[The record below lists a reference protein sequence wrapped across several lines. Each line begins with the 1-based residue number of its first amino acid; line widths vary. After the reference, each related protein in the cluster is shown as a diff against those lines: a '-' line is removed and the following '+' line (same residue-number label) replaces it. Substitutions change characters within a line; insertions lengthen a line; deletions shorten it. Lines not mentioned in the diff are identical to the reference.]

1 MNLIDKILGG
11 DPFDEHDKA
20 ADLLV
25 KLNAAHLDGNYFE
38 NWQEPALIETP
49 EELARR
55 FGRILP
61 RSTRDYL
68 GALPTDPYPLWHFL
82 FQREALND
90 YQVMGIEGF
99 VLFDHRVLVTEMA
112 SPRSRSG
119 LTLFKNGDDF
129 VAHVKANNGL
139 P

>member
-11 DPFDEHDKA
+11 DPFDDHDKA

-49 EELARR
+49 EELARLG
-55 FGRILP
+55 FMGP
-61 RSTRDYL
+61 RDYL
-68 GALPTDPYPLWHFL
+68 DAPVMLGAPDPYPSWYFL
-82 FQREALND
+82 FEREALND

-129 VAHVKANNGL
+129 VAHVKANNG
-139 P
+139 